1 MNALDVISGVLVLAG
16 ATLALTAAVGVV
28 RFSDTLSRMHSATK
42 PQVLGLLLVLGGA
55 AIRLRRD
62 YDVGMLILTGLFTVV
77 TAPVIAHRVG
87 QLAYREQNLRN
98 SLTVDQMAP
107 ESQQDTERELDGEHG
122 TN

>member
-1 MNALDVISGVLVLAG
+1 MNALDVTSGTLVLAG

-98 SLTVDQMAP
+98 SLTVDEMAP
-107 ESQQDTERELDGEHG
+107 ESQQDTERELGGEHG
-122 TN
+122 TS

>member
-1 MNALDVISGVLVLAG
+1 MNALDVISGALVLAG

-87 QLAYREQNLRN
+87 QLAYREQNLRG
-98 SLTVDQMAP
+98 SLTVDEMAP
-107 ESQQDTERELDGEHG
+107 ESQQDTEHELDGEHG

>member
-1 MNALDVISGVLVLAG
+1 MNALDVISGALVLAG

-87 QLAYREQNLRN
+87 QLAYREQNLRG
-98 SLTVDQMAP
+98 SLTADEMAP
-107 ESQQDTERELDGEHG
+107 ESQQDTE
-122 TN
+122 N